1 MSQTK
6 ELLLEKSSLLRR
18 HDSEIFSKKFREH
31 VVKNMTSKIKT
42 LKAFRHQSKK
52 TSQPFQKTLINK
64 REIMKRSKLLFQ
76 GVTRA
81 NKGGTTQVME
91 KSSNKGDLLVS

>member
-1 MSQTK
+1 
-6 ELLLEKSSLLRR
+6 
-18 HDSEIFSKKFREH
+18 
-31 VVKNMTSKIKT
+31 MTSKIKT

-64 REIMKRSKLLFQ
+64 REIMKRSKLFFQ

-81 NKGGTTQVME
+81 NKGGTTQVKE
-91 KSSNKGDLLVS
+91 KSSNKGGILVS